1 MTKYLFYI
9 LFLMGSFTF
18 SQNVKVTYEA
28 KFIAVP
34 DTEYLKELPPSG
46 LERNMRMGR
55 KIANSVE
62 KQMIVL
68 LSNDTS
74 FVLTVEEQMDLDIES
89 MSSSVGRSVLNLYS
103 YVYAKDDTSSYGY
116 DLGKEHIVQFSNSSV
131 SWEITGEPKDIL
143 GFKCFKAIP
152 NYKNF
157 SEDRKRGLPTQIWFT
172 PEINKKGGP
181 LVYFDVPGLILEVES
196 KLVKITA
203 TKISHTDAEVE
214 FPESSKGIISS
225 ELDYEK
231 IHERTEARKRMMKR

>member
-1 MTKYLFYI
+1 
-9 LFLMGSFTF
+9 MGSFTF

-203 TKISHTDAEVE
+203 TKISQTDAEVE
-214 FPESSKGIISS
+214 FPESNREVISEKKNFEII
-225 ELDYEK
+225 EQNAKAIREK
-231 IHERTEARKRMMKR
+231 MK